1 MPVKRSGIAMLIVLM
16 IGGVVAVSQRAHGYI
31 MPAEQLL
38 NLMSARFSRFHTVL
52 LRQSTQL
59 MAGGEEGGGTLNF
72 EEKVW
77 IRSPGIYS
85 SRITAE
91 IEEQEVSVPEI
102 QALRL
107 DIDCSYRRLL
117 VANTSNN
124 LSSYL
129 REWGID
135 QETVSLTRVDGSIA
149 WCIGKKA
156 KEGPRLLMDK
166 ERFLPL
172 LLNYRI
178 PFGQGMRTVE
188 VQFDDYR
195 MIEKRWFP
203 FRIKYFLDGE
213 MVESY
218 IFLEA
223 HFNVPEPA
231 GLMENGQQ

>member
-1 MPVKRSGIAMLIVLM
+1 MLIVLM
-16 IGGVVAVSQRAHGYI
+16 IGGIVVVSQCAHGYI

-38 NLMSARFSRFHTVL
+38 NMMSARFSRFHTVL

-59 MAGGEEGGGTLNF
+59 IAGGEEGGGALHF

-77 IRSPGIYS
+77 IRSPGTYR

-91 IEEQEVSVPEI
+91 IEEQEVSVAAI

-135 QETVSLTRVDGSIA
+135 QETVSLTRVNGSIA

-156 KEGPRLLMDK
+156 KEGPRLLVEK

-172 LLNYRI
+172 LLNYRV
-178 PFGQGMRTVE
+178 PVGQGMRTIE
-188 VQFDDYR
+188 VRFDDYR
-195 MIEKRWFP
+195 KIEKRWFP
-203 FRIKYFLDGE
+203 FKIKYFLDGE
-213 MVESY
+213 LVESY
-218 IFLEA
+218 VFLEA

-231 GLMENGQQ
+231 GLMEKVQQ